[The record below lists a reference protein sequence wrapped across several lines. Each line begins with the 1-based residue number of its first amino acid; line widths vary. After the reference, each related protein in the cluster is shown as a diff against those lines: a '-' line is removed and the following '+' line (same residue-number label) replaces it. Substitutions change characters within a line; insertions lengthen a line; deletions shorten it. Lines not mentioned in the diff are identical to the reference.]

1 MTIVDSRSAT
11 RHAGAGPHSGWHTG
25 SGNST
30 GRAGG
35 TNHAERVFR
44 VQQAFAE
51 LGGGIRGLAELT
63 KASGVDDSAVHRIL
77 RSGVA
82 HGTFVRVGRGR
93 YRLGPAAAKLGI
105 EALEQGVDRA
115 SLDLILNRLRTKTG
129 DGLAFLYGL
138 TRLGGVQRQCVEMAV
153 GGSDL
158 TEIGLSPRE
167 LLASHRSL
175 RVGAS
180 GRAILA
186 FLPESVRQRVADEP
200 VPDGMGPGAYRDR
213 ARLLGSLAEI
223 RAKGYA
229 IGLEE
234 CARGWNSFAAPV
246 LWGDVVAGAVTVMVP
261 APISASLGTNVDAVR
276 SAATA
281 VQRLMLDH

>member
-1 MTIVDSRSAT
+1 MTIAEPYAPAR
-11 RHAGAGPHSGWHTG
+11 P
-25 SGNST
+25 
-30 GRAGG
+30 AGG

-51 LGGGIRGLAELT
+51 LGGGILGLGELT

-93 YRLGPAAAKLGI
+93 YRLGPEAARLGI

-115 SLDLILNRLRTKTG
+115 SLDLVLNRLRGTVEG
-129 DGLAFLYGL
+129 GLAFLYGL

-158 TEIGLSPRE
+158 TEIGLSPRG

-175 RVGAS
+175 RIGAS
-180 GRAILA
+180 GRVILA
-186 FLPESVRQRVADEP
+186 HLPESVRQRVANEP
-200 VPDGMGPGAYRDR
+200 VPEGMGPGAFHDR

-234 CARGWNSFAAPV
+234 CAKGWNSFAAPV
-246 LWGDVVAGAVTVMVP
+246 LWGDVVVGAVTLMVTTP
-261 APISASLGTNVDAVR
+261 RSASRGPHVDAVR
-276 SAATA
+276 AAAGT

>member
-11 RHAGAGPHSGWHTG
+11 GHTGPRPRAGWHGGPGNPGG
-25 SGNST
+25 S
-30 GRAGG
+30 
-35 TNHAERVFR
+35 NHAERVFR

-93 YRLGPAAAKLGI
+93 YRLGPEAAKLGI
-105 EALEQGVDRA
+105 EALEQGADRA
-115 SLDLILNRLRTKTG
+115 ALGLILNRLRAKSG

-138 TRLGGVQRQCVEMAV
+138 SRLGGVQRQCVEMAV
-153 GGSDL
+153 GASDL
-158 TEIGLSPRE
+158 TEVGLSPRE
-167 LLASHRSL
+167 LLASHQSL
-175 RVGAS
+175 RVGSS
-180 GRAILA
+180 GRTILA
-186 FLPESVRQRVADEP
+186 HLPESVQRRVADEA
-200 VPDGMGPGAYRDR
+200 VPAGMGPGAFRDR

-223 RAKGYA
+223 RTRGYA

-246 LWGDVVAGAVTVMVP
+246 LWGDVVVGAVTVMVP
-261 APISASLGTNVDAVR
+261 VSLSAAPGVHVDAVR
-276 SAATA
+276 CAAAA
-281 VQRLMLDH
+281 VQRLILDH